1 MSWNSK
7 LTLQKKQYQRL
18 DKVFAL
24 NKNKETIIKKER
36 SKKEATVK
44 KDIKKF
50 NNQVYT
56 TMVNIILLNLLIK
69 FMNTLIHLLAQK
81 YNRLM
86 WFYY

>member
-1 MSWNSK
+1 M
-7 LTLQKKQYQRL
+7 QKKQYQRL

-36 SKKEATVK
+36 SKKEAIVK

-56 TMVNIILLNLLIK
+56 TMVNIILLK
-69 FMNTLIHLLAQK
+69 FANKIHEYINSPFSPK
-81 YNRLM
+81 YNCLM